1 MHLRYMKK
9 ISILDKTLLK
19 QSKLSHFIIR
29 KTYLFTYETTYAKDN
44 IDSS

>member
-9 ISILDKTLLK
+9 ISILDKTILK
-19 QSKLSHFIIR
+19 HSKLSHFIIR
-29 KTYLFTYETTYAKDN
+29 KTYIFTYETTHPKDN